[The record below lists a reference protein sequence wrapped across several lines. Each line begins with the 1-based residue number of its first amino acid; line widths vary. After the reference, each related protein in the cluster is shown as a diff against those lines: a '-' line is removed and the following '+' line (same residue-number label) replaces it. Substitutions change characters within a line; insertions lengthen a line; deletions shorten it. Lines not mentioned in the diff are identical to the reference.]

1 MKIAADPQP
10 AQALPSSVRTARQTS
25 PLKRANPPP
34 LVDSG
39 YHGSQPQDAMDID
52 DEDAEAL
59 PESATLPFNQD
70 NTKHDHIAIHSS
82 PKRAAPQSPVH
93 QKSPAPTVDTVGDEL
108 EAQYFTA
115 QIVKLTSPPIKMIQP
130 ESTTPMGSPSR
141 PAAQEPPKDASPVEM
156 SPEKEATPVV
166 EPTAPR
172 PDDQSE
178 PQSDVL
184 SDAQLDDQPAH
195 QSDAPS
201 DAQLDDQPEPQSD
214 ASSDAQLDAQS
225 EPHSEA
231 HSDAQSDVESED
243 SDAQSDAEPEAQA
256 EAEPEILREVQ
267 HEPRSEPEPS
277 AQQEVQ
283 PESQPEAEQ
292 EPQPE
297 ALPEALAQPQS
308 EPEPTSLQEK
318 LPEAEAAA
326 DIDAMDTALD
336 EKEGSPSDGS
346 SPIRPVVRKSSLNF
360 ASLPAREPMTHKST
374 GHRVSRL
381 SHLDQNRTSYY
392 NRHTGGKSLGHAR
405 PEESDDDNGMDL
417 DDDDEDEIDTV
428 APQKVAESE
437 EAIAHTKT
445 YTQRLQDQISKLGQT
460 QPPTSRPSKSISTA
474 VPVPQPSFATTTPAP
489 QRSSREKTPMTQAT
503 PGAFPED
510 DDDDWILPLGTPDN
524 ASNTPRPGMLKSY
537 SADVVEGIAGKATVS
552 GSDFAA
558 PKPQQPE
565 SARKSPQRS
574 EVPLRVASQLGHHK
588 SMSVPSL
595 PQLAQQEQ
603 ADSDGGDV
611 KKTAS
616 ALNPPMNM
624 VSENTVDVQTSPAKS
639 PTRGVFRESPLK
651 HVKGKLSSILK
662 SSRGLLASAELQ
674 MSPSANRFGAHT
686 GPSTASVDRIEDKG
700 SNPLYPDLS
709 KQLTDVDAP
718 PSPTRNVP
726 GSPTR
731 TVPGSPTR
739 PEGRR
744 TRASIE
750 REKAEERKKK
760 EQAKEARRMAKQEEE
775 LEKAREKER
784 ERARVFSQE
793 QERIAAL
800 EKQVA
805 AQKEQE
811 RKAAA
816 AAPTPSHPAKLTRA
830 SPHKAKAQLETEVR
844 VDDEDTDMVDVP
856 AAKPPPSA
864 HRTAV
869 PPPPS
874 VAKPTQIKRPIRPTK
889 ESATK
894 PRQAPPTVIKVN
906 MAPKQGQQTPFQPN
920 SSVASSI
927 ADPFRSSR
935 MEPPSL
941 QKKASQ
947 ASLKDKS
954 TAIRPP
960 ALVRAE
966 RMKEKEEKNAQAK
979 REAKAEMA
987 RKRAAAQ
994 EEERRR
1000 EQQQKMEAERQKEE
1014 ERKQAAAQ
1022 ALAKKNAQRQ
1032 AMLEKAKQT
1041 RAPPPAPRA
1050 VNGQPDY
1057 KGLQGEPSAIRP
1069 PSRLQSTA
1077 HRSQEELGRP
1087 VNSLMSS
1094 TIKPSA
1100 KRTMQQEPKETKRM
1114 RMSDDL
1120 DDDIETEKKPSL
1132 KGAPVRPSGGFK
1144 KVTAATMLPQ
1154 GQKPSKPQDMTA
1166 KSLFPSGYMAAGQG
1180 VNRDLFKSTL
1190 TSQHPPGKTA
1200 HPLDMAQVSKS
1211 TIPFAPNPAG
1221 PSLKTPARP
1230 VGLAGAKSVAKSATR
1245 SSPRFQN
1252 GEAIVLPEI
1261 NTDDEDESD
1270 DDDQKNMFPSW
1281 TDSPALREAL
1291 FDQETVDPMA
1301 VFGAPGPLNMEEVFS
1316 KSKDRWA
1323 KFRARTSSAN
1333 WSGADRLTEDDIR
1346 KDLAAR
1352 DKLRRDGAWSYEMS
1366 KDVL

>member
-1 MKIAADPQP
+1 
-10 AQALPSSVRTARQTS
+10 
-25 PLKRANPPP
+25 
-34 LVDSG
+34 
-39 YHGSQPQDAMDID
+39 MDID
-52 DEDAEAL
+52 YEDAEAR
-59 PESATLPFNQD
+59 PEDTTQPFTQD
-70 NTKHDHIAIHSS
+70 NTEHGHIAIHSS
-82 PKRAAPQSPVH
+82 PKREAPQSPVH
-93 QKSPAPTVDTVGDEL
+93 QDSPAPTVDTIGDDL
-108 EAQYFTA
+108 EAQCFTA

-141 PAAQEPPKDASPVEM
+141 PPAQEPPKNTSPAET
-156 SPEKEATPVV
+156 SPEKEATPVM
-166 EPTAPR
+166 EPMDSR
-172 PDDQSE
+172 
-178 PQSDVL
+178 
-184 SDAQLDDQPAH
+184 
-195 QSDAPS
+195 
-201 DAQLDDQPEPQSD
+201 LDDQPEPKSD
-214 ASSDAQLDAQS
+214 APSEAQLDTQS
-225 EPHSEA
+225 EPRSEA
-231 HSDAQSDVESED
+231 HSE
-243 SDAQSDAEPEAQA
+243 AQSDAESEESGAPSDAEQ
-256 EAEPEILREVQ
+256 EAEPEA
-267 HEPRSEPEPS
+267 EPETLPRAQSEARSEPEPT
-277 AQQEVQ
+277 AQQEA
-283 PESQPEAEQ
+283 QPEA
-292 EPQPE
+292 QPE
-297 ALPEALAQPQS
+297 ALPEALPHLQS
-308 EPEPTSLQEK
+308 ESEPTLPQEK
-318 LPEAEAAA
+318 LPEAGVAA

-336 EKEGSPSDGS
+336 EKEGSPSEAS

-374 GHRVSRL
+374 GRRVSRL
-381 SHLDQNRTSYY
+381 SQLDQNRTSYY
-392 NRHTGGKSLGHAR
+392 SRHTAGKSLGNAR
-405 PEESDDDNGMDL
+405 PEESDDDNDGMDL
-417 DDDDEDEIDTV
+417 DGDDEDEIDTV

-437 EAIAHTKT
+437 DAVAHTKT

-460 QPPTSRPSKSISTA
+460 QPPSSRPSKSIATA
-474 VPVPQPSFATTTPAP
+474 VPVPQPSFAAITTPAP

-537 SADVVEGIAGKATVS
+537 SAEVVEGIAGKATVS
-552 GSDFAA
+552 GGDFAA
-558 PKPQQPE
+558 PEPQQFE
-565 SARKSPQRS
+565 SARASPQRP
-574 EVPLRVASQLGHHK
+574 EIPPRVASQMGHHK
-588 SMSVPSL
+588 SLSVPSL
-595 PQLAQQEQ
+595 PRLDQQEQ
-603 ADSDGGDV
+603 TDSDGGNV
-611 KKTAS
+611 QKTTSAS
-616 ALNPPMNM
+616 IPPMDI
-624 VSENTVDVQTSPAKS
+624 VSENTVDVQVSPTKS

-662 SSRGLLASAELQ
+662 SSKGFLGGAELQ
-674 MSPSANRFGAHT
+674 MSPSVNRFGAHP
-686 GPSTASVDRIEDKG
+686 GPSTAPVDRIEDKD

-709 KQLTDVDAP
+709 KQLADVDAP
-718 PSPTRNVP
+718 PGPIRAAP

-731 TVPGSPTR
+731 TVPVSPTR

-750 REKAEERKKK
+750 REKAEERRKK
-760 EQAKEARRMAKQEEE
+760 EQAKEAQRMAKQEEE

-784 ERARVFSQE
+784 ERARIFSQE

-816 AAPTPSHPAKLTRA
+816 TAPTPSQPAKLTRA
-830 SPHKAKAQLETEVR
+830 SPRKGKAQLEVEVR
-844 VDDEDTDMVDVP
+844 AGAGAQADEDTAMVDVP
-856 AAKPPPSA
+856 ATKPPPSA
-864 HRTAV
+864 HRPAV
-869 PPPPS
+869 PPPS
-874 VAKPTQIKRPIRPTK
+874 IGKASQIKRPIRPTK

-906 MAPKQGQQTPFQPN
+906 MGPKQGQQTPFQPN
-920 SSVASSI
+920 SSVASSVQ
-927 ADPFRSSR
+927 DPFRSSR
-935 MEPPSL
+935 MEPPSM

-947 ASLKDKS
+947 SSLKEKS
-954 TAIRPP
+954 TAVRPP

-966 RMKEKEEKNAQAK
+966 RIKEKEEKNAQAK

-1000 EQQQKMEAERQKEE
+1000 EQQQKMEAEKQKEE

-1022 ALAKKNAQRQ
+1022 AQAKKNAQRQ

-1041 RAPPPAPRA
+1041 RAPPPPPRA
-1050 VNGQPDY
+1050 VNGQPEY

-1069 PSRLQSTA
+1069 PSRLQTTA
-1077 HRSQEELGRP
+1077 QRSQEELGRP
-1087 VNSLMSS
+1087 VNSLLSS
-1094 TIKPSA
+1094 NMKPSS
-1100 KRTMQQEPKETKRM
+1100 KRPMQQEPKEAKRM

-1120 DDDIETEKKPSL
+1120 DDDVEMENKPSL

-1154 GQKPSKPQDMTA
+1154 GQKPSRPQDMGV
-1166 KSLFPSGYMAAGQG
+1166 KSLFPSGYTAAGQG

-1190 TSQHPPGKTA
+1190 TSQQPPGKAA

-1230 VGLAGAKSVAKSATR
+1230 VGLAGAKSAAKSATR

-1291 FDQETVDPMA
+1291 FDQETMDPMA

-1316 KSKDRWA
+1316 KSKDRWS

>member
-1 MKIAADPQP
+1 
-10 AQALPSSVRTARQTS
+10 
-25 PLKRANPPP
+25 
-34 LVDSG
+34 
-39 YHGSQPQDAMDID
+39 MDID
-52 DEDAEAL
+52 YEDADARSED
-59 PESATLPFNQD
+59 ATQPFNQD
-70 NTKHDHIAIHSS
+70 NTQHGHIAIHSS
-82 PKRAAPQSPVH
+82 PKREAPQSPVH
-93 QKSPAPTVDTVGDEL
+93 QDSPAPTVATVGDDL
-108 EAQYFTA
+108 EAQCFTA

-141 PAAQEPPKDASPVEM
+141 PVAQEPPKNASPAEI
-156 SPEKEATPVV
+156 SPEKEPTPVV
-166 EPTAPR
+166 EPLTSR
-172 PDDQSE
+172 P
-178 PQSDVL
+178 
-184 SDAQLDDQPAH
+184 
-195 QSDAPS
+195 
-201 DAQLDDQPEPQSD
+201 DDQPEPQSD
-214 ASSDAQLDAQS
+214 APSDVQLGAQS
-225 EPHSEA
+225 EPRSEA
-231 HSDAQSDVESED
+231 RSEAPSDAEAEE
-243 SDAQSDAEPEAQA
+243 SDAQSDAEPEAEP
-256 EAEPEILREVQ
+256 EAEPKILPEAQ
-267 HEPRSEPEPS
+267 SEPRSEEPEPT
-277 AQQEVQ
+277 AQQD
-283 PESQPEAEQ
+283 ALL
-292 EPQPE
+292 E
-297 ALPEALAQPQS
+297 ALPEALTQPQS
-308 EPEPTSLQEK
+308 EPEPTSPQEK
-318 LPEAEAAA
+318 LPEAEATA
-326 DIDAMDTALD
+326 DMDAMDTVLD

-374 GHRVSRL
+374 GRRVSRL
-381 SHLDQNRTSYY
+381 SQLDQNRTSYY
-392 NRHTGGKSLGHAR
+392 HRHTGGKSLGNVR
-405 PEESDDDNGMDL
+405 PEESDDDNDMDL
-417 DDDDEDEIDTV
+417 DEDDEDEIDTI
-428 APQKVAESE
+428 APQKAAEPE
-437 EAIAHTKT
+437 DAIAHTKT

-460 QPPTSRPSKSISTA
+460 QPQSSRPSKSIATA
-474 VPVPQPSFATTTPAP
+474 VPVRQPSFTATTTPAP

-510 DDDDWILPLGTPDN
+510 DDDDWIMPLGTPDN

-537 SADVVEGIAGKATVS
+537 SAEVVEGIAGKATVS
-552 GSDFAA
+552 GDDFAA
-558 PKPQQPE
+558 PEPEQPE
-565 SARKSPQRS
+565 SARKSPQRL
-574 EVPLRVASQLGHHK
+574 EVPQRAASQLGHHK
-588 SMSVPSL
+588 SLSVPSL
-595 PQLAQQEQ
+595 PRLDQQEQ
-603 ADSDGGDV
+603 TESDGGNV
-611 KKTAS
+611 QKTAS
-616 ALNPPMNM
+616 ASNPLRDT
-624 VSENTVDVQTSPAKS
+624 VLENTVNVQTSPTKS
-639 PTRGVFRESPLK
+639 PTRVVFRESPLK

-674 MSPSANRFGAHT
+674 MSPSANRFGAHP
-686 GPSTASVDRIEDKG
+686 GSSTASVDRIEDKA

-709 KQLTDVDAP
+709 KQLADVDAP
-718 PSPTRNVP
+718 P
-726 GSPTR
+726 SPTR

-784 ERARVFSQE
+784 ERARIFSQE

-816 AAPTPSHPAKLTRA
+816 TAPTPSQPAKLTRA
-830 SPHKAKAQLETEVR
+830 SPHKGKAQVEAEAR
-844 VDDEDTDMVDVP
+844 AAKGAQADEDADMVDVP
-856 AAKPPPSA
+856 VVKPPPSA

-869 PPPPS
+869 PPPS
-874 VAKPTQIKRPIRPTK
+874 VAKGSQIKRPIRPTK

-894 PRQAPPTVIKVN
+894 PKQAPPTVIKVN
-906 MAPKQGQQTPFQPN
+906 MGPKQGQQTPFQPN
-920 SSVASSI
+920 SSVASNVQ
-927 ADPFRSSR
+927 DPFRSSR

-947 ASLKDKS
+947 FSLKDKTS
-954 TAIRPP
+954 TIRPP

-966 RMKEKEEKNAQAK
+966 RIKEKEEKNAQAK

-1000 EQQQKMEAERQKEE
+1000 EQQQKVEAEKQKEE
-1014 ERKQAAAQ
+1014 ERKQAAIQAQ
-1022 ALAKKNAQRQ
+1022 AHKNAQRQ

-1041 RAPPPAPRA
+1041 RAPPPPPRA
-1050 VNGQPDY
+1050 VNGQPEY
-1057 KGLQGEPSAIRP
+1057 KGLQSEPSAIRP

-1094 TIKPSA
+1094 NMKPSS
-1100 KRTMQQEPKETKRM
+1100 KRPMQQEPKETKRM

-1120 DDDIETEKKPSL
+1120 DDDVETKNKPSL

-1154 GQKPSKPQDMTA
+1154 GQKPSKPQDMAA
-1166 KSLFPSGYMAAGQG
+1166 KSLFPSGYTAAGQG

-1190 TSQHPPGKTA
+1190 TSQHHPGKTA

-1221 PSLKTPARP
+1221 SSLKTPARP
-1230 VGLAGAKSVAKSATR
+1230 IGLAGAKSVAKSATR

-1261 NTDDEDESD
+1261 NTDDEDDSD

-1291 FDQETVDPMA
+1291 FDQETMDPMA

-1316 KSKDRWA
+1316 KSKDRWS